1 MRDPK
6 FARALFLVALLMSW
20 LANPLASCAHPM
32 GNFSI
37 SHYAG
42 IHVESGFIEL
52 HYIID
57 MAEIPTYQEMQNS
70 GIAATEGDPRL
81 AKYLEDKANSL
92 ADGLELQLNG
102 RTLRLQPISQSVI
115 FPPGAGG
122 LPTMKLGF
130 VYRAVLENLSA
141 GSARAVHYRD
151 DNFAGRAGWK
161 EIVVTAER
169 DLALTA
175 SSAPV
180 TDRSAQLSNYPTD
193 LLSSP
198 PQNLE
203 ASFSFNASLS
213 TANDATL
220 ASVARQARPR
230 NAVSVQGG
238 LREVGNARD
247 SQIQPSPAL
256 RAPVPSAGSVASA
269 TVGSS
274 AAKSP
279 KPVRAAESP
288 TAVGAYSLQANRQTT
303 PRSKFT
309 ELVSARNQSFWFLFT
324 AALIAVGLGAMH
336 ALEPGHGK
344 TIVAAY
350 LVGSRGTPKHAVF
363 LGLIVTAAHTA
374 GVYAL
379 GAITLYASKYIVPE
393 QLYPWLGMI
402 SGIIIAVF
410 ASYLMIRTLIGES
423 ADDSHESGGAHSHWF
438 ASLGKRRALVPAEK
452 GNSLRVGGDAAPSA
466 ARPTKNVS
474 LAQLLTLGITGGIIP
489 CPAAL
494 VVLLGAFSLHRVGF
508 GLFLIVA
515 FSLGLAAVLI
525 VIGLLMVY
533 AGQFLARWKSNG
545 SVIQRWLPLASA
557 GCMLIFGLA
566 IAGRAL
572 LSTGIAAG
580 FLAHAKLSTFVG
592 IVLLGLFLGV
602 RHSTDADHVV
612 AVSTITSRE
621 RSVGQGAL
629 IGILW
634 GVGHTLTIFLVGSAI
649 ILFGLV
655 IPPRVGLSMEF
666 SVALMLI
673 LLGVLN
679 LTGALRWLTQRFA
692 PVDRAKTPA
701 TTNSAAN
708 GNRADNFLD
717 RLLRRYGSYQI
728 IRPLVI
734 GLVHGLAGSAAV
746 ALLVLS
752 TIRSPLWAIAYL
764 LVFGV
769 GTIIGMMLMTT
780 AMAIP
785 IAYSGKDFAAGK
797 YLSPISGI
805 LSTGFGLFLVYQI
818 GFVDGLFR
826 ANAHW
831 TPQ

>member
-6 FARALFLVALLMSW
+6 ILRALLLVILLMSW
-20 LANPLASCAHPM
+20 LANPLASDAHPM

-42 IHVESGFIEL
+42 IHVGSGFIEL
-52 HYIID
+52 RYIID
-57 MAEIPTYQEMQNS
+57 MAEIPTYQEMQNT
-70 GIAATEGDPRL
+70 GITATEGDPNL
-81 AKYLEDKANSL
+81 AKYLEEKARSL
-92 ADGLELQLNG
+92 SAGLEIQLNG

-130 VYRAVLENLSA
+130 VYRAALESLSPGYA
-141 GSARAVHYRD
+141 CVVHYRD

-161 EIVVTAER
+161 EIVVTAAP
-169 DLALTA
+169 DSALTA

-213 TANDATL
+213 SGNYAAVAIG
-220 ASVARQARPR
+220 ASPTPSRPD
-230 NAVSVQGG
+230 VSVHGAPG
-238 LREVGNARD
+238 DAGNGPVK
-247 SQIQPSPAL
+247 QIRPSPAP
-256 RAPVPSAGSVASA
+256 RAPALSAGSVASSLA
-269 TVGSS
+269 VESS
-274 AAKSP
+274 AVKSP
-279 KPVRAAESP
+279 TPSRAAESAA
-288 TAVGAYSLQANRQTT
+288 AVDTYSLQANRQTT

-309 ELVSARNQSFWFLFT
+309 ELVSSKNLSFWFLFT

-350 LVGSRGTPKHAVF
+350 LVGSRGTPRHAVF

-374 GVYAL
+374 GVYLL

-393 QLYPWLGMI
+393 QLYPWLAMI

-410 ASYLMIRTLIGES
+410 ASYLMIRALTRES
-423 ADDSHESGGAHSHWF
+423 ADDPHEVGGSHSHWF
-438 ASLGKRRALVPAEK
+438 SSLAKPRTPAS
-452 GNSLRVGGDAAPSA
+452 SA
-466 ARPTKNVS
+466 ASPEKQVS
-474 LAQLLTLGITGGIIP
+474 LAQLLTLGITGGMIP

-508 GLFLIVA
+508 GLFLILA

-533 AGQFLARWKSNG
+533 AGQFLGRWKSDG
-545 SVIQRWLPLASA
+545 SLIQRWLPLASA
-557 GCMLIFGLA
+557 SCMLILGLA

-580 FLAHAKLSTFVG
+580 FFAHAKLSSFVG
-592 IVLLGLFLGV
+592 IVLLGLFLGM

-679 LTGALRWLTQRFA
+679 LTGVLRSLTERFA
-692 PVDRAKTPA
+692 PANRDKAPV
-701 TTNSAAN
+701 TTAPDTAGNS
-708 GNRADNFLD
+708 ADNFLD
-717 RLLRRYGSYQI
+717 RILRRYGPYQM
-728 IRPLVI
+728 IRPLII

-785 IAYSGKDFAAGK
+785 IAYTGKNFAVAR
-797 YLSPISGI
+797 YLSPVSGI
-805 LSTGFGLFLVYQI
+805 LSTAFGLFLVYQI